1 MRSRTKAWRV
11 ALLVL
16 GSLLVVTSAA
26 SARTCPNGKDSNG
39 PMWLSIVH
47 PGLGEWALNGWGPFS
62 QNAPQRKFWMGFI
75 PGFGFPYLHVVSA
88 IDVSKCRTDDGLN
101 ID

>member
-26 SARTCPNGKDSNG
+26 SARTCSNGKDSNG
-39 PMWLSIVH
+39 PMWLSILH
-47 PGLGEWALNGWGPFS
+47 PGLGEWALNGWGPFG
-62 QNAPQRKFWMGFI
+62 QNAPDR
-75 PGFGFPYLHVVSA
+75 PGRISA
-88 IDVSKCRTDDGLN
+88 MLTLTGVFAQYMVW
-101 ID
+101 